1 MNVAGLT
8 IVCTVITIVAIVLGV
23 GIAWGIGQA
32 QISAIREWIKGH
44 EHYCVARDNEI
55 TMLRENG
62 ARLTALAE
70 QAARHLQALDTTV
83 IQILRNGRT

>member
-1 MNVAGLT
+1 MNVTGLT
-8 IVCTVITIVAIVLGV
+8 IVCMVITIVAVVLGV

-32 QISAIREWIKGH
+32 QIAAIKEWIKGH
-44 EHYCVARDNEI
+44 EHYCVVRDTEI

-62 ARLTALAE
+62 ARLTVLAE
-70 QAARHLQALDTTV
+70 QADQHLRTLDTTV